1 VCKALYWFG
10 FIFAQNTEKIMRRL
24 VACFL
29 LLSASM
35 KVMAIEALVA
45 HDVFYA
51 PDSTQTGKLIPNA
64 EIYWQINPRT
74 LHYVTSPEKTILAH
88 VKADILFTN
97 DSGFIKEDQFIL
109 QTIPK
114 TTLKELAKNKI
125 IDLHRYNIAFGLVRM
140 KLVLTD
146 MADSTNKFTF
156 TDSFMVSVPGKDPLY
171 SGLQLLDTAF
181 ESTQQT
187 PYYKKG
193 KEQVPSCTNFLDES
207 RHILHYY
214 AELYNTDRLPPAN
227 YPLIQKVFISKKPDI
242 DAYGDLL
249 KRDTVTAQNIVRV
262 SGNLGVESLPS
273 GNYYL
278 RATLEN
284 KIHKVILEQ
293 ALFFQILNPH
303 PVVIKDTGK
312 AKKPEVVEEASDTGI
327 EHINLV
333 NLNKTFVAKY
343 SLPEVRGILR
353 MLLPVSDD
361 MGTRTINGFLKTP
374 DELYMRYYIYNYFLY
389 INKENPEKAWKE
401 YSNKVIGVNKLYTGH
416 GTPGYATDRGFMY
429 LRYGPPTDIITVENE
444 SGALPY
450 EIWQYNTLTQMNHR
464 DVADAL
470 FLFYRPQGALDY
482 KLLHCTVEGEV
493 QNEAWRTYLYVGG
506 GGGTS
511 GNSRAEQ
518 YIGNR

>member
-1 VCKALYWFG
+1 
-10 FIFAQNTEKIMRRL
+10 
-24 VACFL
+24 
-29 LLSASM
+29 
-35 KVMAIEALVA
+35 MAIDALVA
-45 HDVFYA
+45 RNIFYVT
-51 PDSTQTGKLIPNA
+51 DSSHTGKLIPNI
-64 EIYWQINPRT
+64 EIYWQINQRT
-74 LHYVTSPEKTILAH
+74 LHYVTTPEKAILAH
-88 VKADILFTN
+88 VKAHILLTN
-97 DSGFIKEDQFIL
+97 DSGFVREDQFVL

-125 IDLHRYNIAFGLVRM
+125 IDLHRYNIVYGLVRM

-146 MADSTNKFTF
+146 IADSTNKFTY
-156 TDSFMVSVPGKDPLY
+156 TDSFMVSIPGKDPFY
-171 SGLQLLDTAF
+171 SGIQLLDTAF
-181 ESTQQT
+181 ESAEKT
-187 PYYKKG
+187 PYYKNG

-214 AELYNTDRLPPAN
+214 TELYETDNLPN
-227 YPLIQKVFISKKPDI
+227 SVYPLIQKVFISKKPDVE
-242 DAYGDLL
+242 AFGGLL
-249 KRDTVTAQNIVRV
+249 KRDTVTAQNIIRV

-284 KIHKVILEQ
+284 RIHKVIAEQ
-293 ALFFQILNPH
+293 ILFFQLLNPH
-303 PVVIKDTGK
+303 PVIIKDTAK
-312 AKKPEVVEEASDTGI
+312 AIKSTVAEDLSDTGI
-327 EHINLV
+327 EHINVL
-333 NLNKTFVAKY
+333 NMNKTFVAKY
-343 SLPEVRGILR
+343 SLAEVRGILR
-353 MLLPVSDD
+353 MLLPVSDE
-361 MGTRTINGFLKTP
+361 MGIRTINGFLKTP
-374 DELYMRYYIYNYFLY
+374 DELYMRYYIYNYFIAL
-389 INKENPEKAWKE
+389 NKDDPERAWKE

-450 EIWQYNTLTQMNHR
+450 EIWQYNTLTQRNHR
-464 DVADAL
+464 DVSDAF

-482 KLLHCTVEGEV
+482 KLLHSTVEGEL
-493 QNEAWRTYLYVGG
+493 QNEAWRTYLYVGS